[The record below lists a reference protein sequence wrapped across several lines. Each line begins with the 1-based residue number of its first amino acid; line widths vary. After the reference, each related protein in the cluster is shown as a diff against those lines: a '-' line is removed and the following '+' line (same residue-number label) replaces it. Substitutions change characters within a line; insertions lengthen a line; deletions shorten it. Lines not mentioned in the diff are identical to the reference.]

1 MTYQQPNQN
10 EVKEILDR
18 TKRIAVVGISDKPDR
33 ASYQVSAYMQ
43 QAGYEI
49 IPINPRIDSVLGVK
63 AYTSLQ
69 EVEGEIDMVNVFRRS
84 SETPPVA
91 EAAVEAGAKT
101 LWLQLGISNDEAYRL
116 AEEAGLNVIMDRCI
130 KIEHADIDRHR
141 RLGR

>member
-1 MTYQQPNQN
+1 MTYQHPNQN

-63 AYTSLQ
+63 AYATLQ

-91 EAAVEAGAKT
+91 EAAVQAGAKT
-101 LWLQLGISNDEAYRL
+101 LWLQLGISNEEAYRL
-116 AEEAGLNVIMDRCI
+116 ANDAGLNVIMDRCI
-130 KIEHADIDRHR
+130 KIEYADIERHR

>member
-10 EVKEILDR
+10 EIKDILDR
-18 TKRIAVVGISDKPDR
+18 TTRIAVVGISDKPDR

-63 AYTSLQ
+63 AYESLQ
-69 EVEGEIDMVNVFRRS
+69 EVEGKIDMVNVFRRS

-91 EAAVEAGAKT
+91 EAAVQAGAKT
-101 LWLQLGISNDEAYRL
+101 LWLQLGIANDEAYRL
-116 AEEAGLNVIMDRCI
+116 AHDAGLNVVMDRCL
-130 KIEHADIDRHR
+130 KIEHADIKRHR
-141 RLGR
+141 RLER

>member
-49 IPINPRIDSVLGVK
+49 IPINPRIDNVLGVK
-63 AYTSLQ
+63 AYASLQ

-91 EAAVEAGAKT
+91 EAAVQAGAKT
-101 LWLQLGISNDEAYRL
+101 LWLQLGISNEVAYRL
-116 AEEAGLNVIMDRCI
+116 ANDAGLNVIMDRCI
-130 KIEHADIDRHR
+130 KIEHADIERHR